1 MQNIG
6 PVVRAFIP
14 LAFAIATAFGMSIS
28 PEIEAVVK
36 ENLELFL
43 VAFAGLSE
51 ATPSIR
57 EAFAIR
63 KQA

>member
-14 LAFAIATAFGMSIS
+14 LVFAIMTAFGVMLS
-28 PEIEAVVK
+28 PEIEMAIK
-36 ENLELFL
+36 DNLELVL

-57 EAFAIR
+57 EAIAQR
-63 KQA
+63 KA